1 MNVEEL
7 AKERDNL
14 FPKEIAGYKRP
25 DAFLDKS
32 NDFFDELPQFIQKDP
47 VYFKILNYI
56 FSVLISNDV
65 RVKSWVDSLSSD
77 MNEQDFRV
85 VTELVKGVMT
95 PEMLKKLNGIE
106 VGAQVNKN
114 AFGKIQVNG
123 KIYNAMILQDA
134 IELIEGN
141 NVTLSIDTA
150 TGAVTLNAKDT
161 TYAIVSTTA
170 DGLVPKRDGSAN
182 KYLCADGTWKQ
193 VTQYIHPDSGITA
206 GTYKSVT
213 VNAQGHVTAGSNP
226 TTLAGYGITDA
237 APLDHGIHVPSGG
250 SDGTFLRGDLTW
262 QAISGLGGIV
272 AYSLNQNGYI
282 KFGCGLIL
290 QWGNS
295 PWLNKGILPFTLPLA
310 YSWRHNHV
318 VTGHRSRTTSG
329 NLVPAVPVT
338 TVRRNSGYNSF
349 DARYDYERSGIK
361 CQRICNSSRPLR
373 HSGDI
378 VHHVQQHF
386 QFRFQLRHYSL
397 LPYQKLQ
404 ARQLR
409 QLEQNI

>member
-272 AYSLNQNGYI
+272 AYSLNQNGYV

-290 QWGNS
+290 QWGNGS
-295 PWLNKGILPFTLPLA
+295 SSSFSKKDYATPKDIGTVTISTPISMSTLYQGFICASSTSGPSLFVGFVTA
-310 YSWRHNHV
+310 YSGNSLTVRLI
-318 VTGHRSRTTSG
+318 TSLDSG
-329 NLVPAVPVT
+329 SGGSLVP
-338 TVRRNSGYNSF
+338 NY
-349 DARYDYERSGIK
+349 I
-361 CQRICNSSRPLR
+361 
-373 HSGDI
+373 
-378 VHHVQQHF
+378 
-386 QFRFQLRHYSL
+386 L
-397 LPYQKLQ
+397 LGH
-404 ARQLR
+404 
-409 QLEQNI
+409 

>member
-1 MNVEEL
+1 
-7 AKERDNL
+7 
-14 FPKEIAGYKRP
+14 
-25 DAFLDKS
+25 
-32 NDFFDELPQFIQKDP
+32 
-47 VYFKILNYI
+47 
-56 FSVLISNDV
+56 
-65 RVKSWVDSLSSD
+65 
-77 MNEQDFRV
+77 
-85 VTELVKGVMT
+85 
-95 PEMLKKLNGIE
+95 
-106 VGAQVNKN
+106 
-114 AFGKIQVNG
+114 
-123 KIYNAMILQDA
+123 MILQDA

-290 QWGNS
+290 QWGYSNS
-295 PWLNKGILPFTLPLA
+295 TEVTFPIAFRECYAVVSNAHSNTTGNTDHYHLLSWTSTGATFGYWNMSFYGTLYIALG
-310 YSWRHNHV
+310 V
-318 VTGHRSRTTSG
+318 
-329 NLVPAVPVT
+329 
-338 TVRRNSGYNSF
+338 
-349 DARYDYERSGIK
+349 E
-361 CQRICNSSRPLR
+361 
-373 HSGDI
+373 
-378 VHHVQQHF
+378 
-386 QFRFQLRHYSL
+386 
-397 LPYQKLQ
+397 
-404 ARQLR
+404 
-409 QLEQNI
+409 

>member
-250 SDGTFLRGDLTW
+250 SNGTFLRGDLTW

-272 AYSLNQNGYI
+272 AYSLNQNGYV

-290 QWGNS
+290 QWGNGS
-295 PWLNKGILPFTLPLA
+295 SSSFSKKDYATPKDIGTVTISTPISMSTLYQGFICASSTSGPSLFVGFVTA
-310 YSWRHNHV
+310 YSGNSLTVRLI
-318 VTGHRSRTTSG
+318 TSLDSG
-329 NLVPAVPVT
+329 RGGSLVP
-338 TVRRNSGYNSF
+338 NY
-349 DARYDYERSGIK
+349 I
-361 CQRICNSSRPLR
+361 
-373 HSGDI
+373 
-378 VHHVQQHF
+378 
-386 QFRFQLRHYSL
+386 L
-397 LPYQKLQ
+397 LGH
-404 ARQLR
+404 
-409 QLEQNI
+409 

>member
-25 DAFLDKS
+25 DTFLDKS

-95 PEMLKKLNGIE
+95 PEMLKKLNSIE

-123 KIYNAMILQDA
+123 KIYSAMILQDA

-193 VTQYIHPDSGITA
+193 VTQYIHPDSGVTA

-237 APLDHGIHVPSGG
+237 APLNHGIHVPSGG

-272 AYSLNQNGYI
+272 AYSLNQNGYV

-290 QWGNS
+290 QWGTNTI
-295 PWLNKGILPFTLPLA
+295 GT
-310 YSWRHNHV
+310 
-318 VTGHRSRTTSG
+318 RTTRTETYPLPYAEFCLPVVSG
-329 NLVPAVPVT
+329 K
-338 TVRRNSGYNSF
+338 GYCGGLN
-349 DARYDYERSGIK
+349 YGYGIGV
-361 CQRICNSSRPLR
+361 SS
-373 HSGDI
+373 
-378 VHHVQQHF
+378 
-386 QFRFQLRHYSL
+386 YSL
-397 LPYQKLQ
+397 TSVTIVNNSEDASYRWTGYTYVVIGQ
-404 ARQLR
+404 
-409 QLEQNI
+409 

>member
-272 AYSLNQNGYI
+272 AYSLNQNGYV

-290 QWGNS
+290 QWGKYTN
-295 PWLNKGILPFTLPLA
+295 
-310 YSWRHNHV
+310 
-318 VTGHRSRTTSG
+318 SG
-329 NLVPAVPVT
+329 NDRVITYPIAFSELYYANVISSDNCETFVYGISNININY
-338 TVRRNSGYNSF
+338 RLCDGYN
-349 DARYDYERSGIK
+349 DDHWNGT
-361 CQRICNSSRPLR
+361 QTSRLFAVGR
-373 HSGDI
+373 
-378 VHHVQQHF
+378 
-386 QFRFQLRHYSL
+386 
-397 LPYQKLQ
+397 
-404 ARQLR
+404 
-409 QLEQNI
+409 

>member
-65 RVKSWVDSLSSD
+65 RVKSCVDSLSSD

-272 AYSLNQNGYI
+272 AYSLNQNGYV

-290 QWGNS
+290 QWGNGS
-295 PWLNKGILPFTLPLA
+295 SSSFSKKDYATPKDIGTVTISTPISMSTLYQGFICASSTSGPSLFVGFVTA
-310 YSWRHNHV
+310 YSGNSLTVRLI
-318 VTGHRSRTTSG
+318 TSLDSG
-329 NLVPAVPVT
+329 SGGSLVP
-338 TVRRNSGYNSF
+338 NY
-349 DARYDYERSGIK
+349 I
-361 CQRICNSSRPLR
+361 
-373 HSGDI
+373 
-378 VHHVQQHF
+378 
-386 QFRFQLRHYSL
+386 L
-397 LPYQKLQ
+397 LGH
-404 ARQLR
+404 
-409 QLEQNI
+409 

>member
-85 VTELVKGVMT
+85 VTELVKGMMT

-272 AYSLNQNGYI
+272 AYSLNQNGYV

-290 QWGNS
+290 QWGNGS
-295 PWLNKGILPFTLPLA
+295 SSSFSKKDYATPKDIGTVTISTPISMSTLYQGFICASSTSGPSLFVGFVTA
-310 YSWRHNHV
+310 YSGNSLTVRLI
-318 VTGHRSRTTSG
+318 TSLDSG
-329 NLVPAVPVT
+329 SGGSLVP
-338 TVRRNSGYNSF
+338 NY
-349 DARYDYERSGIK
+349 I
-361 CQRICNSSRPLR
+361 
-373 HSGDI
+373 
-378 VHHVQQHF
+378 
-386 QFRFQLRHYSL
+386 L
-397 LPYQKLQ
+397 LGH
-404 ARQLR
+404 
-409 QLEQNI
+409 

>member
-25 DAFLDKS
+25 DTFLDKS

-193 VTQYIHPDSGITA
+193 VTQYIHPDSGVTA

-237 APLDHGIHVPSGG
+237 APLNHGIHVPSGG

-290 QWGNS
+290 QWGINNAGNNGNEGESGWYAFPINFNS
-295 PWLNKGILPFTLPLA
+295 ACFALFCGLRNTDTNNPTKYDSEVQPRNW
-310 YSWRHNHV
+310 
-318 VTGHRSRTTSG
+318 TTSKFNVYKQDYG
-329 NLVPAVPVT
+329 GDPWF
-338 TVRRNSGYNSF
+338 GSF
-349 DARYDYERSGIK
+349 IWFAIGR
-361 CQRICNSSRPLR
+361 
-373 HSGDI
+373 
-378 VHHVQQHF
+378 
-386 QFRFQLRHYSL
+386 
-397 LPYQKLQ
+397 
-404 ARQLR
+404 
-409 QLEQNI
+409 

>member
-95 PEMLKKLNGIE
+95 PEMLKKLNSIE

-123 KIYNAMILQDA
+123 KIYSAMILQDA

-193 VTQYIHPDSGITA
+193 VTQYIHPDSGVTA

-237 APLDHGIHVPSGG
+237 APLNHGIHVPSGG

-272 AYSLNQNGYI
+272 AYSLNQNGYV

-290 QWGNS
+290 QWGNGS
-295 PWLNKGILPFTLPLA
+295 SSSFSKKDYATPKDIGTVTISTPISMSTLYQGFICASSTSGPSLFVGFVTA
-310 YSWRHNHV
+310 YSGNSLTVRLI
-318 VTGHRSRTTSG
+318 TSLDSG
-329 NLVPAVPVT
+329 SGGSLVP
-338 TVRRNSGYNSF
+338 NY
-349 DARYDYERSGIK
+349 I
-361 CQRICNSSRPLR
+361 
-373 HSGDI
+373 
-378 VHHVQQHF
+378 
-386 QFRFQLRHYSL
+386 L
-397 LPYQKLQ
+397 LG
-404 ARQLR
+404 R
-409 QLEQNI
+409 